1 MEKWEIFND
10 NFQNYKSRHLPK
22 AQFVI
27 ADIPYNLGV
36 NAYAS
41 SRQWYKDG
49 GLVDGFSDGSSKE
62 HYSDKAGKQFFAT
75 DKNFNLAEFFHF
87 CHNLIIKEPKE
98 PNKAGCM
105 LVFCAFEQQFRLIEL
120 AKKHGFKHYINLV
133 FRKKSSAQV
142 LKANMRIVGNCEYGL
157 LFYRDKLPKFRN
169 NGKMIMN
176 CFDWD
181 NDSKIARIHPTQK
194 PIKLLERLIALF
206 TDPNDVVI
214 DPCCG
219 SGSTIIAARNLGRRA
234 YGFEINKEFASK
246 AKEWLD
252 ASYEPD
258 LFVTMDE
265 LDKKAEIEKHK
276 NK

>member
-1 MEKWEIFND
+1 MQKWQIFND

-41 SRQWYKDG
+41 SNVWYEG
-49 GLVDGFSDGSSKE
+49 GRIENGE
-62 HYSDKAGKQFFAT
+62 SDKAGKQFFAT

-87 CHNLIIKEPKE
+87 CHKLIIKEPKAL
-98 PNKAGCM
+98 NSAGCM

-169 NGKMIMN
+169 NGKMILN
-176 CFDWD
+176 CFEWD
-181 NDSKIARIHPTQK
+181 SDSKVERIHPTQK
-194 PIKLLERLIALF
+194 PVRLLEKLIALF

-234 YGFEINKEFASK
+234 YGFEVNKDFATK
-246 AKEWLD
+246 AQEWLG
-252 ASYEPD
+252 SGYEPD
-258 LFVTMDE
+258 LFSLHE
-265 LDKKAEIEKHK
+265 QNEIK
-276 NK
+276 NKYKKGA

>member
-27 ADIPYNLGV
+27 ADIPYNLGA

-41 SRQWYKDG
+41 SNVWYEG
-49 GLVDGFSDGSSKE
+49 GRIENGE
-62 HYSDKAGKQFFAT
+62 SDKAGKQFFAT

-120 AKKHGFKHYINLV
+120 AQKHGFKHYINLV

-176 CFDWD
+176 CFEWE
-181 NDSKIARIHPTQK
+181 NDSKVARIHPTQK
-194 PIKLLERLIALF
+194 PVRLLEKLIALF

-234 YGFEINKEFASK
+234 YGFEVNKDFASK
-246 AKEWLD
+246 AQEWLNS
-252 ASYEPD
+252 SYEPD
-258 LFVTMDE
+258 LFSLCEQNEVKQKY
-265 LDKKAEIEKHK
+265 KKGA
-276 NK
+276 

>member
-36 NAYAS
+36 N
-41 SRQWYKDG
+41 
-49 GLVDGFSDGSSKE
+49 
-62 HYSDKAGKQFFAT
+62 
-75 DKNFNLAEFFHF
+75 
-87 CHNLIIKEPKE
+87 
-98 PNKAGCM
+98 
-105 LVFCAFEQQFRLIEL
+105 
-120 AKKHGFKHYINLV
+120 
-133 FRKKSSAQV
+133 
-142 LKANMRIVGNCEYGL
+142 
-157 LFYRDKLPKFRN
+157 
-169 NGKMIMN
+169 
-176 CFDWD
+176 
-181 NDSKIARIHPTQK
+181 
-194 PIKLLERLIALF
+194 
-206 TDPNDVVI
+206 
-214 DPCCG
+214 
-219 SGSTIIAARNLGRRA
+219 A

-265 LDKKAEIEKHK
+265 LDKKAEIEKRK

>member
-1 MEKWEIFND
+1 
-10 NFQNYKSRHLPK
+10 
-22 AQFVI
+22 
-27 ADIPYNLGV
+27 
-36 NAYAS
+36 
-41 SRQWYKDG
+41 
-49 GLVDGFSDGSSKE
+49 
-62 HYSDKAGKQFFAT
+62 
-75 DKNFNLAEFFHF
+75 
-87 CHNLIIKEPKE
+87 
-98 PNKAGCM
+98 
-105 LVFCAFEQQFRLIEL
+105 
-120 AKKHGFKHYINLV
+120 
-133 FRKKSSAQV
+133 
-142 LKANMRIVGNCEYGL
+142 MRIVGNCEYGL

-176 CFDWD
+176 CFEWES
-181 NDSKIARIHPTQK
+181 DSKVARIHPTQK

-265 LDKKAEIEKHK
+265 LDKKAEIEKRK

>member
-1 MEKWEIFND
+1 MQKWQIFND

-41 SRQWYKDG
+41 SNVWYEG
-49 GLVDGFSDGSSKE
+49 GRIENGE
-62 HYSDKAGKQFFAT
+62 SDKAGKQFFAT

-87 CHNLIIKEPKE
+87 CHKLIIKEPKAV
-98 PNKAGCM
+98 NSAGCM

-176 CFDWD
+176 CFEWE
-181 NDSKIARIHPTQK
+181 NDSKVARIHPTQK
-194 PIKLLERLIALF
+194 PVRLLEKLIALF

-234 YGFEINKEFASK
+234 YGFEVNKDFASK
-246 AKEWLD
+246 AAEWLNS
-252 ASYEPD
+252 SYEPD
-258 LFVTMDE
+258 LFSLHEQNEVKQKY
-265 LDKKAEIEKHK
+265 KKGA
-276 NK
+276 

>member
-1 MEKWEIFND
+1 
-10 NFQNYKSRHLPK
+10 
-22 AQFVI
+22 
-27 ADIPYNLGV
+27 
-36 NAYAS
+36 
-41 SRQWYKDG
+41 
-49 GLVDGFSDGSSKE
+49 
-62 HYSDKAGKQFFAT
+62 
-75 DKNFNLAEFFHF
+75 
-87 CHNLIIKEPKE
+87 
-98 PNKAGCM
+98 M

-176 CFDWD
+176 CFEWE
-181 NDSKIARIHPTQK
+181 NDSKVERIHPTQK
-194 PIKLLERLIALF
+194 PVRLLEKLIALF

-234 YGFEINKEFASK
+234 YGFEVNKDFASK
-246 AKEWLD
+246 AKEWLNS
-252 ASYEPD
+252 SYEPD
-258 LFVTMDE
+258 LFSLHE
-265 LDKKAEIEKHK
+265 QNEIK
-276 NK
+276 NKYKKGA

>member
-1 MEKWEIFND
+1 MQKWQIFND

-49 GLVDGFSDGSSKE
+49 GLLDGYSDGNSKE

-87 CHNLIIKEPKE
+87 CHKLIIKEPKAL
-98 PNKAGCM
+98 NSAGCM
-105 LVFCAFEQQFRLIEL
+105 LVFCAFEQQFSLIQL

-176 CFDWD
+176 CFEWE

-194 PIKLLERLIALF
+194 PVRLLEKLIALF

-234 YGFEINKEFASK
+234 YGFEVNKDFASK
-246 AKEWLD
+246 AKEWLNS
-252 ASYEPD
+252 SYEPD
-258 LFVTMDE
+258 LFSLHEQNEVKQKY
-265 LDKKAEIEKHK
+265 KKGA
-276 NK
+276 

>member
-1 MEKWEIFND
+1 
-10 NFQNYKSRHLPK
+10 
-22 AQFVI
+22 
-27 ADIPYNLGV
+27 
-36 NAYAS
+36 
-41 SRQWYKDG
+41 
-49 GLVDGFSDGSSKE
+49 
-62 HYSDKAGKQFFAT
+62 
-75 DKNFNLAEFFHF
+75 
-87 CHNLIIKEPKE
+87 
-98 PNKAGCM
+98 
-105 LVFCAFEQQFRLIEL
+105 
-120 AKKHGFKHYINLV
+120 
-133 FRKKSSAQV
+133 
-142 LKANMRIVGNCEYGL
+142 MRIVGNCEYGL

-176 CFDWD
+176 CFEWES
-181 NDSKIARIHPTQK
+181 DSKVARIHPTQK

-265 LDKKAEIEKHK
+265 LDKKAEIERRK

>member
-41 SRQWYKDG
+41 SNVWYEG
-49 GLVDGFSDGSSKE
+49 GRIENGE
-62 HYSDKAGKQFFAT
+62 SDKAGKQFFAT

-120 AKKHGFKHYINLV
+120 AEKHGFKHYINLV

-142 LKANMRIVGNCEYGL
+142 LKANMRIVGNCEY
-157 LFYRDKLPKFRN
+157 
-169 NGKMIMN
+169 
-176 CFDWD
+176 
-181 NDSKIARIHPTQK
+181 
-194 PIKLLERLIALF
+194 
-206 TDPNDVVI
+206 
-214 DPCCG
+214 
-219 SGSTIIAARNLGRRA
+219 
-234 YGFEINKEFASK
+234 
-246 AKEWLD
+246 
-252 ASYEPD
+252 
-258 LFVTMDE
+258 
-265 LDKKAEIEKHK
+265 
-276 NK
+276 